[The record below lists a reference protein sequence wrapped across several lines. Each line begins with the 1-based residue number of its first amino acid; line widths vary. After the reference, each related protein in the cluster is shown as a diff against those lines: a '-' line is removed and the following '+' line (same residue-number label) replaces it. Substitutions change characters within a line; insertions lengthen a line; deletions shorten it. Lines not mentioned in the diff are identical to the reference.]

1 MIQLRKYLKGII
13 NYINLWESL
22 YVGNDQM
29 TLRNLSPMPFSSLFG
44 AWSTK
49 RLPLRGIIILECCKP
64 LLHGD
69 MPIIFT
75 GRKAELEVG
84 LSYREGSCLQT
95 PPFPP
100 NKSSSP
106 ALTADTSHVPHPIVT
121 VKGLAFKFALLLTV
135 PHTKT
140 GTLSQTGN
148 KYHLVRLFFLLLF
161 MMSHQ
166 PLNFFFFLA

>member
-1 MIQLRKYLKGII
+1 
-13 NYINLWESL
+13 
-22 YVGNDQM
+22 
-29 TLRNLSPMPFSSLFG
+29 
-44 AWSTK
+44 
-49 RLPLRGIIILECCKP
+49 
-64 LLHGD
+64 

-166 PLNFFFFLA
+166 PLNFFFFWPSLSSYPREIISLNRADSSTAMNVKCLDIRSICWKARGEAVGLTNGCGNMGPKPS